1 MKIVSFVKLDR
12 FNEKLNDGKAV
23 ILAGSCKDV
32 KPLNI
37 ARNIIVRSTPLNE
50 QMAGW
55 SDEEKNKIALAVYV
69 SVQREPSGHNLKHPT
84 KWCPP
89 NK

>member
-1 MKIVSFVKLDR
+1 MEMIMKIVSFVKLDR

-55 SDEEKNKIALAVYV
+55 SDEEKIRLHLLYTATVILDSY
-69 SVQREPSGHNLKHPT
+69 
-84 KWCPP
+84 
-89 NK
+89 

>member
-12 FNEKLNDGKAV
+12 FNEKLNDGKAE
-23 ILAGSCKDV
+23 ILAGSSKDV

-50 QMAGW
+50 QMAGR
-55 SDEEKNKIALAVYV
+55 SDEEKIRLHLLYTATVISDSY
-69 SVQREPSGHNLKHPT
+69 
-84 KWCPP
+84 
-89 NK
+89 